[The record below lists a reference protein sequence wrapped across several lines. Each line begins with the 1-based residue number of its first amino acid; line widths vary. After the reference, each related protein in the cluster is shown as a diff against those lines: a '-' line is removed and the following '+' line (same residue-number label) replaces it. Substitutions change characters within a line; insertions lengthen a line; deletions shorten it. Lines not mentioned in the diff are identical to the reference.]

1 MIAYERDTIAAMRA
15 GQNQHEPL
23 VSLETWREV
32 EEKHAH
38 LTSQHAAVEQV
49 LSGQDKIMGLEGV
62 AGAGKTTS
70 SAAVREGA
78 KQEGYEGRG
87 LSPASRVAESGIM
100 SGFGG
105 KPSAPP
111 TPREANEDVVGT
123 TESRTLLESIT

>member
-38 LTSQHAAVEQV
+38 LSTSQHAAVEQI

-62 AGAGKTTS
+62 ACAGKTTS
-70 SAAVREGA
+70 
-78 KQEGYEGRG
+78 
-87 LSPASRVAESGIM
+87 
-100 SGFGG
+100 
-105 KPSAPP
+105 
-111 TPREANEDVVGT
+111 
-123 TESRTLLESIT
+123 LL